1 MDGRLLS
8 KSLRTTGGLYLF
20 CRRGIVV
27 TSFVGGL
34 SMMAIGLY
42 QMGVWRRLPDLPV
55 SKLKSSK
62 IAAVPPAY
70 RPLGLPIPDS
80 LLGLLSYAT
89 TAALAGFAGPD
100 RYRHLPWV
108 VLGMAVKV
116 LGDATLAA
124 VLFWIQWAWY
134 RGFCMYCLT
143 AALASFTAVPLAVPE
158 TWAALKRLGR

>member
-1 MDGRLLS
+1 MDGQSLS

-55 SKLKSSK
+55 PKLESSK
-62 IAAVPPAY
+62 VAAVPPAY

-80 LLGLLSYAT
+80 LLGLINYAT

-100 RYRHLPWV
+100 RHERLPWV
-108 VLGMAVKV
+108 VVVMAAKV
-116 LGDATLAA
+116 LGDAILGA
-124 VLFWIQWAWY
+124 VLFLVQWRWY

-158 TWAALKRLGR
+158 TWTALKRLWR